1 MSGVPALRLGRASA
15 RDLAVLVPAFTSG
28 SRLLLFAPHPDD
40 ESLACSVPLQR
51 AARAGAAV
59 HVVYVTDGD
68 DNPWPQRVLERKW
81 RLNATDRRRWGRL
94 RRTEALAALRI
105 LGVNGSAT
113 RFLGLPDQK
122 LTALLMSGCLS
133 ARAQLA
139 AIIADWRPTHVL
151 VPSISDTHPDHSA
164 LGVMLRLVLSE
175 SFSHQLAT
183 GQMAAWSYL
192 VHGRRSAFFDRA
204 VTISQSHGEGATKL
218 RAIRCHKTQLKLSRK
233 RFLAYAGRPERL
245 VKLGVRDETSA
256 DGAIISV
263 FRSPHSLAVELRLA
277 PKAMRM
283 SEPALFVLGRDE
295 AGAVRCATMRV
306 PARSAGAEMLDS
318 ASLDDV
324 AEAQYCGNA
333 FAGQLTIPVAIFSS
347 ASAIFVKLERRSWF
361 FDEAGWLEIPAVEA
375 PPITKPHRAEAGLV
389 TTC

>member
-139 AIIADWRPTHVL
+139 EI
-151 VPSISDTHPDHSA
+151 
-164 LGVMLRLVLSE
+164 
-175 SFSHQLAT
+175 
-183 GQMAAWSYL
+183 
-192 VHGRRSAFFDRA
+192 GRASCR
-204 VTISQSHGEGATKL
+204 
-218 RAIRCHKTQLKLSRK
+218 
-233 RFLAYAGRPERL
+233 ER
-245 VKLGVRDETSA
+245 V
-256 DGAIISV
+256 
-263 FRSPHSLAVELRLA
+263 
-277 PKAMRM
+277 
-283 SEPALFVLGRDE
+283 
-295 AGAVRCATMRV
+295 
-306 PARSAGAEMLDS
+306 
-318 ASLDDV
+318 
-324 AEAQYCGNA
+324 
-333 FAGQLTIPVAIFSS
+333 
-347 ASAIFVKLERRSWF
+347 
-361 FDEAGWLEIPAVEA
+361 
-375 PPITKPHRAEAGLV
+375 
-389 TTC
+389 